1 MVIEYIQTT
10 KSKIQ
15 VIKNDINTYV
25 DLSSLSI
32 VKPCAYM
39 FTTFI
44 ILNFFIKYVMILHGY
59 K

>member
-1 MVIEYIQTT
+1 MQTT

-25 DLSSLSI
+25 DLSSLSN

-44 ILNFFIKYVMILHGY
+44 ILNFFIKYVMILHRY